1 MNDLFTNW
9 LGQISLIA
17 AVSVVVLGLK
27 RLLRRFWP
35 TQLLL
40 IDFWPPFLII
50 FTHFLTLQTT
60 DSSIVPYEVISLM
73 IMGIGLTV
81 LSVIQQGEILYGR
94 FFRLFWRVT
103 DLLMIMVYLLA
114 LVIFLLTR
122 VA

>member
-9 LGQISLIA
+9 LGQISLIG

-27 RLLRRFWP
+27 RVLRRFWP
-35 TQLLL
+35 THLLL
-40 IDFWPPFLII
+40 IDFWPPFLIV

-73 IMGIGLTV
+73 ILGIGLTI

-94 FFRLFWRVT
+94 FFKLFWRVT
-103 DLLMIMVYLLA
+103 DLLTIVVYLLA
-114 LVIFLLTR
+114 LVIYLIT
-122 VA
+122 A